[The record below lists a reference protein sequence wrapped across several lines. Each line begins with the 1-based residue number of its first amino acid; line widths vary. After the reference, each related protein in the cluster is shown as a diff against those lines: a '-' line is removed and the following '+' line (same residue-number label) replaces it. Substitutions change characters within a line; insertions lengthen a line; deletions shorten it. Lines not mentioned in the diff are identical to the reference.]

1 MAKRVRPLAASGLRT
16 APRAVRLAGFLAVA
30 LPLALFVASCG
41 KQEPKT
47 DAEKGRTLYSL
58 HCTACHN
65 PDPSKDGSLGPSVQG
80 ASLELL
86 TARIVHGE
94 YPPGYAPKRPTKIM
108 QKLPLQPDDIKALHA
123 FLNGM

>member
-1 MAKRVRPLAASGLRT
+1 MAPRVRPLASGSHV
-16 APRAVRLAGFLAVA
+16 APRAAGIAGFLAVA

-41 KQEPKT
+41 KREPKS

-65 PDPSKDGSLGPSVQG
+65 PDPSRDGSLGPAVKG

-86 TARIVHGE
+86 QARIVHGT
-94 YPPGYAPKRPTKIM
+94 YPPGYAPKRSTQVM
-108 QKLPLQPDDIKALHA
+108 QKLPLQPEEIQALHA